1 MLKRLIGFAAASLLL
16 SSAASAAP
24 EYDAPAWKTYIE
36 DGKGAIPDGA
46 PTGRGAIA
54 AACGEQK
61 AGRFS
66 ADYYFI
72 DRPINMSSSP
82 AISLPQSA
90 ADDARTYAPQNIKD
104 FLEATAANLK
114 KLTGKSL
121 PLPVRSL
128 WPDNPKDYNL
138 PYRINHLAVVFGVYG
153 KKGNDAVPLPAA
165 RLRSDAA
172 IADYP
177 AHPAYVNSHEAFQTK
192 MDAEKTSW
200 IGLNEKDRQ
209 IYAGNVL
216 KRIGE
221 QRRTELKAAKR
232 LNKDNNAQYDDK
244 KYLEEMK
251 NILSL
256 PEDEQTEAL
265 DALHEKYGMKSK
277 TKTQS
282 GKNKTAA
289 RRERIADLKKYA
301 FDADAMW
308 FLFEAMITQNAAEIA
323 EIKVPE
329 AVYENVLNAAKR
341 LKRSSSVIDAFTK
354 LAATSKNGDV
364 TVTLGCAA
372 RDRFLG
378 CPETSP
384 AADAAVT
391 KLSRKMIGDAAGKD
405 GDEKL
410 RIFGMISLAQAS
422 GLADAAQTYAKDNSK
437 EIRALAQRI
446 AGEDDRRG
454 RKAYQRRQAADRA
467 QRRNALFERVK
478 NASQNEAETICKEGI
493 KSEYD
498 ICIADPGYR
507 TEKTGADAGRQEA
520 CIAEAKAQSENCDS
534 SPMPDVCRDLYEMRI
549 EECAA
554 SPADKSGKSAK
565 QNRLKAES
573 CSKLS
578 NKLYESCMSRAG
590 SNPGAK
596 KTKKK

>member
-1 MLKRLIGFAAASLLL
+1 MLKRMIGFAAASLLL
-16 SSAASAAP
+16 SSAAAAAP

-46 PTGRGAIA
+46 PTGRGAIVA
-54 AACGEQK
+54 AIGDQK

-72 DRPINMSSSP
+72 DRPTNMSSSP
-82 AISLPQSA
+82 AVSLPQSA

-114 KLTGKSL
+114 KLTGKNL

-138 PYRINHLAVVFGVYG
+138 PYKINHFDIVFGVYG
-153 KKGNDAVPLPAA
+153 KKSNDAVPLPGA
-165 RLRSDAA
+165 RLRPDAA
-172 IADYP
+172 IADFP

-209 IYAGNVL
+209 IYAADVL
-216 KRIGE
+216 KRIRE
-221 QRRTELKAAKR
+221 QRRSDLQAAKR

-265 DALHEKYGMKSK
+265 EALHEKYGMKAK
-277 TKTQS
+277 TKTRS
-282 GKNKTAA
+282 GKNKAAA
-289 RRERIADLKKYA
+289 RREKIADLKKYA

-308 FLFEAMITQNAAEIA
+308 FMFEAMITQTAAEIA

-341 LKRSSSVIDAFTK
+341 LKRSSSVIESFKK
-354 LAATSKNGDV
+354 LAMTSKNGDV
-364 TVTLGCAA
+364 TVTLGCNA

-378 CPETSP
+378 CPEISP

-391 KLSRKMIGDAAGKD
+391 KLSRKMIGDADGKD
-405 GDEKL
+405 DDEKVRVL
-410 RIFGMISLAQAS
+410 GMISLAQAP
-422 GLADAAQTYAKDNSK
+422 GLGDVAQTYPKDSSK
-437 EIRALAQRI
+437 EIRILSQRI
-446 AGEDDRRG
+446 AGEDDRRA
-454 RKAYQRRQAADRA
+454 RKAHQRRQADDRA

-478 NASQNEAETICKEGI
+478 NASPGEAEIICKEGI

-498 ICIADPGYR
+498 ICVADPGYR
-507 TEKTGADAGRQEA
+507 PEKNGADAGRQEA
-520 CIAEAKAQSENCDS
+520 CIAEAKAQAENCGS

-578 NKLYESCMSRAG
+578 NKLYESCISRAG